1 MRKEYEAI
9 NKWRAAIAPRLWNA
23 FTNSTMVDA
32 ELPTNR
38 TDSINAAFDDLH
50 LKAKVVGIKQGPVI
64 TRYLV
69 QVGDGV
75 RVRNLR
81 NNLEDIAMRLGVSRK
96 SIRLECSDGLIG
108 IEVPNESRAVVPCR
122 TIVTPVSGD
131 RIQYGSMEIG
141 MGVDILGNPV
151 KFNLAK
157 APHMLVAGQ
166 TGSGKSVFLNSM
178 ICNLLMNNNPM
189 EMELVLIDPK
199 GTEMQA
205 YSVLP
210 NVEVINNVQDAVK
223 KLASLVD
230 VMEERYKMFTDAT
243 AKYGRPVRTLDDY
256 METVEDYLHGTRTRK
271 RIVVVIDEVADL
283 MACDK
288 QGMETSI
295 ARIAAKARAAGI
307 HLVLATQRPSRDV
320 ITGTIKANF
329 PARMAFKV
337 SSAVDSKT
345 ILDRS
350 GANHLVGK
358 GDMLIINGNEPVR
371 VQCAFVDTPEVE
383 NMVSFIASQQ
393 GYLTPFPLPEVPD
406 EGEEN
411 AGGSGMD
418 STRLDS
424 MFEEAAQL
432 IVSSQRGSTS
442 YIQQA
447 LEVGFNRAGRIMKQ
461 LEMAGIVGPSKGSKP
476 REVLC
481 STMEELQYKLDS
493 IRNK

>member
-9 NKWRAAIAPRLWNA
+9 NKWRVAVSPRLWNA
-23 FTNSTMVDA
+23 FTYSSMDDA
-32 ELPTNR
+32 ETPANR
-38 TDSINAAFDDLH
+38 TDSINVAFEDLH
-50 LKAKVVGIKQGPVI
+50 LNAKVVGIKQGPVI

-75 RVRNLR
+75 HVRDIR

-96 SIRLECSDGLIG
+96 SIRLECSDGLG
-108 IEVPNESRAVVPCR
+108 IEVPNESRSVVPCR

-230 VMEERYKMFTDAT
+230 VMEERYKMFTNAT

-256 METVEDYLHGTRTRK
+256 METVEDYFHGTNTRK

-288 QGMETSI
+288 QGMESSL
-295 ARIAAKARAAGI
+295 RIAAKARAAGI

-320 ITGTIKANF
+320 ITGTIKANL
-329 PARMAFKV
+329 PTRIAFRLP
-337 SSAVDSKT
+337 SQVDSKT
-345 ILDRS
+345 ILDEI
-350 GANHLVGK
+350 GAESLLGR
-358 GDMLIINGNEPVR
+358 GDMLVKTTDGV
-371 VQCAFVDTPEVE
+371 
-383 NMVSFIASQQ
+383 
-393 GYLTPFPLPEVPD
+393 
-406 EGEEN
+406 
-411 AGGSGMD
+411 
-418 STRLDS
+418 TRLHGCWMSDNDI
-424 MFEEAAQL
+424 MNFIDEYTGTINL
-432 IVSSQRGSTS
+432 INK
-442 YIQQA
+442 
-447 LEVGFNRAGRIMKQ
+447 NRA
-461 LEMAGIVGPSKGSKP
+461 A
-476 REVLC
+476 
-481 STMEELQYKLDS
+481 
-493 IRNK
+493 

>member
-9 NKWRAAIAPRLWNA
+9 NKWRVAVSPRLWNA
-23 FTNSTMVDA
+23 FTYSAMDNA
-32 ELPTNR
+32 ETPANR
-38 TDSINAAFDDLH
+38 TDSINVAFEDLH
-50 LKAKVVGIKQGPVI
+50 LNAKVVGIKQGPVI

-75 RVRNLR
+75 HVRNLR

-96 SIRLECSDGLIG
+96 SIRLECECGDALIG
-108 IEVPNESRAVVPCR
+108 IEVPNKTRSVVPCR
-122 TIVTPVSGD
+122 TIVTPANGD

-178 ICNLLMNNNPM
+178 ICSLLMNNNPM

-230 VMEERYKMFTDAT
+230 VMEERYKMFTNAT
-243 AKYGRPVRTLDDY
+243 AKYGPPVRTLDDY
-256 METVEDYLHGTRTRK
+256 METVEDYFHGTRTRK

-295 ARIAAKARAAGI
+295 ARLGAKARAAGI
-307 HLVLATQRPSRDV
+307 HLVLATQRPSCDV

-329 PARMAFKV
+329 PARVAFRLP
-337 SSAVDSKT
+337 SQVDSKT
-345 ILDRS
+345 ILDEI
-350 GANHLVGK
+350 GAESLLGR
-358 GDMLIINGNEPVR
+358 GDMLFKTTDGV
-371 VQCAFVDTPEVE
+371 
-383 NMVSFIASQQ
+383 
-393 GYLTPFPLPEVPD
+393 
-406 EGEEN
+406 
-411 AGGSGMD
+411 
-418 STRLDS
+418 TRLHGCWMSDNDI
-424 MFEEAAQL
+424 MNFIDEYTGTINL
-432 IVSSQRGSTS
+432 INK
-442 YIQQA
+442 
-447 LEVGFNRAGRIMKQ
+447 NRA
-461 LEMAGIVGPSKGSKP
+461 A
-476 REVLC
+476 
-481 STMEELQYKLDS
+481 
-493 IRNK
+493 

>member
-9 NKWRAAIAPRLWNA
+9 NKWRVAVSPRLWNA
-23 FTNSTMVDA
+23 FTYSAMDNA
-32 ELPTNR
+32 ETPANR
-38 TDSINAAFDDLH
+38 TDSINVAFEDLH
-50 LKAKVVGIKQGPVI
+50 LNAKVVGIKQGPVI

-75 RVRNLR
+75 RVRNIR

-108 IEVPNESRAVVPCR
+108 IEVPNESRSVVPCR

-230 VMEERYKMFTDAT
+230 VMEERYKMFTNAT
-243 AKYGRPVRTLDDY
+243 TKYGRPVRTLDDY
-256 METVEDYLHGTRTRK
+256 METVEDYFHGTNTRK

-320 ITGTIKANF
+320 ITGTIKANL
-329 PARMAFKV
+329 PTRIAFRLP
-337 SSAVDSKT
+337 SQVDSKT
-345 ILDRS
+345 ILDEI
-350 GANHLVGK
+350 GAESLLGR
-358 GDMLIINGNEPVR
+358 GDMLVKTTDGV
-371 VQCAFVDTPEVE
+371 
-383 NMVSFIASQQ
+383 
-393 GYLTPFPLPEVPD
+393 
-406 EGEEN
+406 
-411 AGGSGMD
+411 
-418 STRLDS
+418 TRLHGCWMSDNDI
-424 MFEEAAQL
+424 MNFIDEYTGTINL
-432 IVSSQRGSTS
+432 INK
-442 YIQQA
+442 
-447 LEVGFNRAGRIMKQ
+447 NRA
-461 LEMAGIVGPSKGSKP
+461 A
-476 REVLC
+476 
-481 STMEELQYKLDS
+481 
-493 IRNK
+493 